1 MQSVTIEKGQHLV
14 LNVREVESVA
24 SKNPSW
30 DSRWKITGMAYNG
43 SEVSTFIGNKA
54 LMQQLGR
61 KGMESPNELV
71 GKDWTFERTA
81 EGYLNVLGVR
91 EKAKTEHLPLSDA
104 PVAKPVPKPV
114 AAMPFDEPVEGEADA
129 ASAVAAKVDQ
139 IREERR
145 QRVGEDIAWAVGQ
158 ADSFVTQIL
167 ANHNIEYTTEA
178 LRSVAALAATIHISY
193 KESR

>member
-14 LNVREVESVA
+14 LNVRAVESVA

-30 DSRWKITGMAYNG
+30 DSRWKITGMAYDG
-43 SEVSTFIGNKA
+43 SDVSTFIGNKA

-61 KGMESPNELV
+61 KGMESPDELV

-81 EGYLNVLGVR
+81 EGYLNVLGPR
-91 EKAKTEHLPLSDA
+91 DKAKTEHLPLSGA
-104 PVAKPVPKPV
+104 PVAKPVAKPV
-114 AAMPFDEPVEGEADA
+114 AEKVMPFDEPVEGDA
-129 ASAVAAKVDQ
+129 AEAVAAKVDQ